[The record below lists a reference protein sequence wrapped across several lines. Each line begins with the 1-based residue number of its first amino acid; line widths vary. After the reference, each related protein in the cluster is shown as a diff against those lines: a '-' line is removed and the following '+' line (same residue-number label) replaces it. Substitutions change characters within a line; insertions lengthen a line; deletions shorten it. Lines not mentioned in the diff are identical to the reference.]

1 MMNHKREMDMED
13 KLFDLQEAII
23 NGSKPQAV
31 ALTKDL
37 LTEKVSPQDI
47 LNEGLIAGMSEVGD
61 RFKCGDYFVP
71 EMLIA
76 ARAMQS
82 SMDLLRPVLVDA
94 GVQPI
99 GTIVLGTVRGDLH
112 DIGKNL
118 TGMLL
123 EGAGFRV
130 VDVGVD
136 ASAEKFVNAVK
147 ENNAEL
153 VGMSALLT
161 TTMTYTREV
170 IKALEA
176 ADLRKKVKVIVGGAP
191 ITEDWANQIGA
202 DGFAVD
208 AATGADRCKELLA
221 ELKAG

>member
-1 MMNHKREMDMED
+1 MAD

-23 NGSKPQAV
+23 NGSKPQAI
-31 ALTKDL
+31 ALTKEL
-37 LTEKVSPQDI
+37 LMEKVSPQAI
-47 LNEGLIAGMSEVGD
+47 LNEGLIEGMSEVGD

-82 SMDLLRPVLVDA
+82 SMDLLRPVLVET
-94 GVQPI
+94 GVEPI

-123 EGAGFRV
+123 EGAGFKV
-130 VDVGVD
+130 VDIGVD

-147 ENNAEL
+147 ENNAQL

-176 ADLRKKVKVIVGGAP
+176 ADLRQKVKVIVGGAP
-191 ITEDWANQIGA
+191 ITEDWATQIGA

-221 ELKAG
+221 ELNAK

>member
-1 MMNHKREMDMED
+1 VAD

-23 NGSKPQAV
+23 NGSKPQAI
-31 ALTKDL
+31 ALTKEL
-37 LTEKVSPQDI
+37 LTEKVSPQAI
-47 LNEGLIAGMSEVGD
+47 LNEGLIEGMSEVGD

-123 EGAGFRV
+123 EGAGFKV
-130 VDVGVD
+130 VDIGVD

-147 ENNAEL
+147 DNNAQL

-191 ITEDWANQIGA
+191 ITEDWATQIGA

-221 ELKAG
+221 ELNEK

>member
-1 MMNHKREMDMED
+1 VAD

-23 NGSKPQAV
+23 NGSKPQAI
-31 ALTKDL
+31 ALTKEL
-37 LTEKVSPQDI
+37 LTEKVSPQAI
-47 LNEGLIAGMSEVGD
+47 LNEGLIEGMSEVGD

-82 SMDLLRPVLVDA
+82 SMDLLRPVLVEA

-123 EGAGFRV
+123 EGAGFKV
-130 VDVGVD
+130 VDIGVD

-147 ENNAEL
+147 DNNAQL

-191 ITEDWANQIGA
+191 ITEDWATQIGA

-221 ELKAG
+221 ELNEK

>member
-1 MMNHKREMDMED
+1 MED
-13 KLFDLQEAII
+13 KLFDLQDAII

-31 ALTKDL
+31 TLTKEL
-37 LTEKVSPQDI
+37 LAEKVSPQEI

-82 SMDLLRPVLVDA
+82 SMDLLRPELIDA

-147 ENNAEL
+147 ENNAQL

-221 ELKAG
+221 ELAAG

>member
-1 MMNHKREMDMED
+1 MED

-31 ALTKDL
+31 TLTKEL
-37 LTEKVSPQDI
+37 LAEKVSPQEI

-94 GVQPI
+94 GVEPI

-147 ENNAEL
+147 ENNAQL

-176 ADLRKKVKVIVGGAP
+176 AGLRNKVKVIVGGAP
-191 ITEDWANQIGA
+191 ITEDWAVQIGA

-221 ELKAG
+221 ELAAG

>member
-1 MMNHKREMDMED
+1 MED
-13 KLFDLQEAII
+13 KLFDLQDAII

-31 ALTKDL
+31 ALTKEL
-37 LTEKVSPQDI
+37 LAEKVNAQEI

-94 GVQPI
+94 GVEPI

-147 ENNAEL
+147 ENNAQL

-221 ELKAG
+221 ELAAG

>member
-1 MMNHKREMDMED
+1 MED

-23 NGSKPQAV
+23 NGSKPQAL
-31 ALTKDL
+31 ALTKEL
-37 LTEKVSPQDI
+37 VAAKVSPQEI

-82 SMDLLRPVLVDA
+82 SMDVLRPILVDA

-130 VDVGVD
+130 VDIGVD
-136 ASAEKFVNAVK
+136 ATAEKFVKAVK
-147 ENNAEL
+147 ENNAQL

-170 IKALEA
+170 IKALDA
-176 ADLRKKVKVIVGGAP
+176 AGLRKKVKVIVGGAP

-221 ELKAG
+221 ELATA

>member
-1 MMNHKREMDMED
+1 MAD

-23 NGSKPQAV
+23 NGSKPQAI
-31 ALTKDL
+31 ALTKEL
-37 LTEKVSPQDI
+37 LTEKVSPQQI
-47 LNEGLIAGMSEVGD
+47 LNEGLIEGMSEVGD

-82 SMDLLRPVLVDA
+82 SMDLLRPVLVET
-94 GVQPI
+94 GVEPI

-123 EGAGFRV
+123 EGAGFKV

-147 ENNAEL
+147 ENNAQL

-176 ADLRKKVKVIVGGAP
+176 AGLRKKVKVIVGGAP
-191 ITEDWANQIGA
+191 ITEDWAAQIGA

-221 ELKAG
+221 ELNAA